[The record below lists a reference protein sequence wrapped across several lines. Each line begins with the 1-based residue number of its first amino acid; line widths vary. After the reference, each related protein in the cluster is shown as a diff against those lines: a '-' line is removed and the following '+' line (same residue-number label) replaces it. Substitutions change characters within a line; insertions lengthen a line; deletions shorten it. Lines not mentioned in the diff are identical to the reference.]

1 MAEAVAGEASK
12 FRDESGVLWGAEVPR
27 IFTPPLRELTPET
40 SLGFEVIDF
49 AEQVLLIDL
58 FPWQRFFLIHALELL
73 EDGSPR
79 FRTLVLMIARQSG
92 KTLIVQVLTLWAI
105 FMRAALVGG
114 VAQKEDVAKEIW
126 RDALQMAQDREWL
139 APEIVQVVTANGSVQ
154 FRLSNGGRY
163 KISAGGR
170 KAFRGMTIDGF
181 AIIDELREQVDWG
194 TWGAITS
201 TTKATRT
208 GQVVAMSNAG
218 DAASVVLRSLRDQA
232 LESIEDGSS
241 DTHGHFEYSAPED
254 CDKYDRD
261 GWAMAN
267 PSLSWNPAL
276 TERSILAEAKTAPED
291 VFRMEQLCQWWTRS
305 SESIFP
311 GDTWLSK
318 MDPNSF
324 ITDDSPLVL
333 SVAAWQKEGTIGRA
347 SICAAGLR
355 PDGDRHVEVISARP
369 GLDWVV
375 DKVVKDFEL
384 SGAESVVIQARGAV
398 ASRCIQELRD
408 RGVNVFELSGGDIT
422 IAHGSFYQSIIA
434 DEKAS
439 KRTFHI
445 GQENLTL
452 AANEAQIKPLGG
464 QWVFDLNHDI
474 VDVTPVVGCAQALHG
489 LEASMTTVRR
499 RSAYDDGGGLLVV

>member
-1 MAEAVAGEASK
+1 MRGESSQ
-12 FRDESGVLWGAEVPR
+12 FRDEDGVLWGAEVPR

-40 SLGFEVIDF
+40 SLGFEVVDF
-49 AEQVLLIDL
+49 AEQVLMIDL
-58 FPWQRFFLIHALELL
+58 FPWQRWWFIHALELL
-73 EDGSPR
+73 PDGSPR
-79 FRTLVLMIARQSG
+79 FRTVVLMIGRQNG
-92 KTLIVQVLTLWAI
+92 KTLCVQILTLWAM

-126 RDALQMAQDREWL
+126 QDALHMAEDREWL
-139 APEIVQVVTANGSVQ
+139 SAEIVKVTTANGSVQ
-154 FRLSNGGRY
+154 FQLRNGGRY

-201 TTKATRT
+201 TTKATAT
-208 GQVVAMSNAG
+208 GQVIAMSNAG
-218 DAASVVLRSLRDQA
+218 DAASVVLRSLRDRA
-232 LESIEDGSS
+232 LESIDEATA

-254 CDKYDRD
+254 CDKFDRD
-261 GWAMAN
+261 GWALSN
-267 PSLSWNPAL
+267 PSLSWNAAL
-276 TERSILAEAKTAPED
+276 TERSILAEAQTAPED

-305 SESIFP
+305 SESMFP

-318 MDPNSF
+318 LDPDSF

-355 PDGDRHVEVISARP
+355 PDGNRHVEVVSSRP

-375 DKVVKDFEL
+375 DRLVELFED
-384 SGAESVVIQARGAV
+384 SDADSVIVQARGAV
-398 ASRCIQELRD
+398 ASRWIPDLRE
-408 RGVNVFELSGGDIT
+408 RGVNVVELGGGDIT

-434 DEKAS
+434 GDDAL
-439 KRTFHI
+439 KRTYHI
-445 GQENLTL
+445 GQEALTF

-464 QWVFDLNHDI
+464 QWVFDLNHEVADI
-474 VDVTPVVGCAQALHG
+474 TPLVGCAQALHG
-489 LEASMTTVRR
+489 LESSMTTIQR
-499 RSAYDDGGGLLVV
+499 RSAYDSNRLIVV

>member
-1 MAEAVAGEASK
+1 MLATAGMESQ
-12 FRDESGVLWGAEVPR
+12 FRDEEGVLWGAEVPR
-27 IFTPPLRELTPET
+27 IFTPPLRELTRET

-49 AEQVLLIDL
+49 AEQVLMITLY
-58 FPWQRFFLIHALELL
+58 PWQKWFLIHALELL
-73 EDGSPR
+73 PNGSPR
-79 FRTLVLMIARQSG
+79 FRTIVLMIARQNG
-92 KTLIVQVLTLWAI
+92 KTLIVQVLTLWAM
-105 FMRAALVGG
+105 FMHAALVGG

-154 FRLSNGGRY
+154 FRLANGGRY

-181 AIIDELREQVDWG
+181 AIIDELREQTDWG

-201 TTKATRT
+201 TTKATAT
-208 GQVVAMSNAG
+208 GQVIAMSNAG

-232 LESIEDGSS
+232 LDSIEKGTS

-261 GWAMAN
+261 GWALSN

-276 TERSILAEAKTAPED
+276 TERAILAEAETAPED
-291 VFRMEQLCQWWTRS
+291 VFRMEQMCQWWMRAADS
-305 SESIFP
+305 VFP

-318 MDPNSF
+318 LDPDSF

-355 PDGDRHVEVISARP
+355 PDGNRHVEVISSRP

-375 DKVVKDFEL
+375 DRLVEL
-384 SGAESVVIQARGAV
+384 AQDSAADSVIIQARGAV
-398 ASRCIQELRD
+398 ASRWIPDLRE
-408 RGVNVFELSGGDIT
+408 RGVNVVELGGGDIT

-434 DEKAS
+434 GPDAP
-439 KRTFHI
+439 KRTYHI

-452 AANEAQIKPLGG
+452 AAAEAQIKPLGG
-464 QWVFDLNHDI
+464 QWVFDMDHDV
-474 VDVTPVVGCAQALHG
+474 VDVTPIVGCAQALHG
-489 LEASMTTVRR
+489 LESSMTTIQR
-499 RSAYDDGGGLLVV
+499 RSAYEDSGLVII